1 MTTSNEEKK
10 EEVVDG
16 DSSMATTTQTTT
28 ATTKTSPK
36 TLPKLSSR
44 DSNDSSGGSS
54 STTSTDN
61 SYLNDDDIT
70 NNVDDDDRN
79 GVSNNN
85 IRSSSVTLLDDN
97 AHGHSSGSSLRH
109 EDDNKNKIRMS
120 SSSSSS
126 RVRGFLGSILRI
138 CIIDFP
144 LVVVFGLYVSVYTFH
159 IIHNTYLY
167 PQMELMKFLDV
178 ERQYKDVTY
187 YHRKCSVEDISATSI
202 EELLLDNTTHTSQQA
217 KLHMLTHGASMYPNL
232 LSNETARELRD
243 YIITQ
248 NKQIESW
255 FVIQN
260 EHRYSWG
267 IDINNM
273 HPKFQTFWKE
283 LASNK
288 FLVESLEQI
297 IGKNPAIIEFTAITS
312 EYGAVDQHDHQDVV
326 PPGSAT
332 KFAQSFIPSYSL
344 FIPLQDTTYEMG
356 ATHVCPGSHYCSVN
370 CERYCQHF
378 GGNIPLS
385 GKKSQN
391 NRDKVWKQGYGA
403 LVNQQTTHKG
413 MGHTQ
418 RNGPDRVVL
427 IATFAPRP
435 LIKYRHGVERRMI
448 SQGGSYSLLY
458 TQWGH
463 TFYDYANAASRMK
476 EPFTTLRSFG
486 LLKADGWNLLS
497 VASMRIIN
505 EEAG

>member
-1 MTTSNEEKK
+1 MRTSNEEKK
-10 EEVVDG
+10 EDIVDNV
-16 DSSMATTTQTTT
+16 DSTEREGTSTTK
-28 ATTKTSPK
+28 KTSPK
-36 TLPKLSSR
+36 ALPKLSSR
-44 DSNDSSGGSS
+44 DSNDSSGGGSS

-61 SYLNDDDIT
+61 SYLNDD
-70 NNVDDDDRN
+70 NHVDDDRN
-79 GVSNNN
+79 GVSSNN
-85 IRSSSVTLLDDN
+85 RSSSVTLLDDN

-109 EDDNKNKIRMS
+109 EEDKKNKIRMP

-126 RVRGFLGSILRI
+126 RVRGFLGSILRLI
-138 CIIDFP
+138 IIDFP
-144 LVVVFGLYVSVYTFH
+144 LVVLFGLYVSVYTFH

-167 PQMELMKFLDV
+167 PQMILMKFLDV
-178 ERQYKDVTY
+178 ERQYTDVTY
-187 YHRKCSVEDISATSI
+187 YHRKCDVGDISATSI
-202 EELLLDNTTHTSQQA
+202 EELLLDNTTHTSNDA
-217 KLHMLTHGASMYPNL
+217 KIHMLTHGASMYPNL
-232 LSNETARELRD
+232 ISNETASELRD

-260 EHRYSWG
+260 EHRFSWG

-283 LASNK
+283 LASNR
-288 FLVESLEQI
+288 FLVESLEAI
-297 IGKNPAIIEFTAITS
+297 VGKNPAIIEFTAITS

-332 KFAQSFIPSYSL
+332 KFAQSFVPSYSL

-356 ATHVCPGSHYCSVN
+356 ATHVCPGSHYCSEN
-370 CERYCQHF
+370 CERYCQHL

-385 GKKSQN
+385 GKNSRN
-391 NRDKVWKQGYGA
+391 NPEKVWKQGYGA

-435 LIKYRHGVERRMI
+435 QIRYRHGLERRMI

-463 TFYDYANAASRMK
+463 TFYDYAYSESRMK
-476 EPFTTLRSFG
+476 EPYTTLRSFG
-486 LLKADGWNLLS
+486 VLKADGWNLLS